1 MEYGDNAILK
11 PCHKAQGISRA
22 RKKRLS
28 NKLRSGG
35 IITVVEGRRSSPNEV
50 RLAPLDLQKYLSN
63 EFEALLSN
71 RDFIDAL
78 PGYLTFDTASQQR
91 AGLILERMKRLILE
105 G

>member
-1 MEYGDNAILK
+1 MQYSNLATKLK
-11 PCHKAQGISRA
+11 AFHGRGKSDYRTSYD
-22 RKKRLS
+22 LEH
-28 NKLRSGG
+28 
-35 IITVVEGRRSSPNEV
+35 IITVIDRRRSSPDEV

-78 PGYLTFDTASQQR
+78 PGSRTFDTASQQR
-91 AGLILERMKRLILE
+91 AGLILERMKRLIFE